1 MLGPAGQEAVLI
13 EALSAEE
20 GAVRLAAALAVRRAA
35 SAAACM
41 PLLDLL
47 ERSAEQDRAAIGLA
61 LAGPLSRN
69 VDPKVL
75 ARVERAV
82 RASSGGERDLL
93 IEAMGRMSG
102 SAAVARLSALAKGG
116 DLFDRAKIAE
126 ALAAHADGLA
136 ALVTLA
142 RDVDGAVRANA
153 VWALGSVGTTNEIA
167 LLRELSRDRD
177 VAAAGNAV
185 ASLGRLGARF
195 RVAITNEVCPSV
207 SDSRSYVRSN
217 ALRALRLAAARCP
230 NAPER
235 RALVRD
241 RSEVVREAAA
251 WLIRDVSPSDVDRRA
266 LSRCAEDDPSGT
278 VAAACAGSNLPPVTA
293 TEPVVVYVVPIGEPA
308 PVARAPFALV
318 FENGLMRLGV
328 ADRRGAVFEAQAP
341 RGEVALAVPAPLA
354 E

>member
-1 MLGPAGQEAVLI
+1 VLI
-13 EALSAEE
+13 EGLSAEE
-20 GAVRLAAALAVRRAA
+20 GAVRLAAALAVRRAG
-35 SAAACM
+35 SAGACM
-41 PLLDLL
+41 PLFDLL
-47 ERSAEQDRAAIGLA
+47 ERAAEQDRAAIGLA

-69 VDPKVL
+69 VDPRVL
-75 ARVERAV
+75 ARIERAV
-82 RASSGGERDLL
+82 RASSGAERDLL
-93 IEAMGRMSG
+93 IEAMGRVPG

-126 ALAAHADGLA
+126 ALAAHADGLP

-142 RDVDGAVRANA
+142 RDGDGAGRANA
-153 VWALGSVGTTNEIA
+153 VWALGREGTTNEIP
-167 LLRELSRDRD
+167 LLRDLLRDRD
-177 VAAAGNAV
+177 VAAAGNAA
-185 ASLGRLGARF
+185 ASLGRISVRF
-195 RVAITNEVCPSV
+195 RVPIANDACPAL

-217 ALRALRLAAARCP
+217 ALRALRIAGARCP

-251 WLIRDVSPSDVDRRA
+251 ALIRDVSPADVDRRA
-266 LSRCAEDDPSGT
+266 LARCAEDDPSGT
-278 VAAACAGSNLPPVTA
+278 VAAACAGSGLLAVNA
-293 TEPVVVYVVPIGEPA
+293 TEPVVVYVVPIGEPG

-328 ADRRGAVFEAQAP
+328 ADRRGAVFEVQAP